1 MYKYI
6 HTCTLSVLYD
16 DVHVCC
22 NYIPSLGLVLGDLSG
37 DSFEVTGAIFSTL
50 TLSPWDKA
58 RGDEGSSDGHSS
70 LGGKPQRNFCCNGG
84 IPNSCSIITWRSV
97 NVADGAKVRLAFFPS
112 EEVTRIL
119 LLPLRAEGEGEGGGV
134 LDVVLVVVAEGD
146 PHLSVADICR
156 NI

>member
-50 TLSPWDKA
+50 TLSP
-58 RGDEGSSDGHSS
+58 
-70 LGGKPQRNFCCNGG
+70 
-84 IPNSCSIITWRSV
+84 
-97 NVADGAKVRLAFFPS
+97 
-112 EEVTRIL
+112 
-119 LLPLRAEGEGEGGGV
+119 
-134 LDVVLVVVAEGD
+134 
-146 PHLSVADICR
+146 
-156 NI
+156 

>member
-1 MYKYI
+1 M
-6 HTCTLSVLYD
+6 
-16 DVHVCC
+16 
-22 NYIPSLGLVLGDLSG
+22 
-37 DSFEVTGAIFSTL
+37 
-50 TLSPWDKA
+50 
-58 RGDEGSSDGHSS
+58 
-70 LGGKPQRNFCCNGG
+70 
-84 IPNSCSIITWRSV
+84 